1 MTRPARW
8 RLAALVGGLALLTAA
23 CSSSSSSQA
32 SGGTTSG
39 APSPSPSASS
49 SAPAT
54 ASSSPNSALCDE
66 ADALFA
72 SLEQLTHIK
81 VQKGMKNEITADLT
95 DVKTKLTAFVDAA
108 HGQWQAQT
116 AALKS
121 ALTKLQGEVKNL
133 TASPSVGA
141 LASVATAIG
150 EVGIATQ
157 NLLAAVSTRCPSASA
172 SPSPS
177 G

>member
-1 MTRPARW
+1 
-8 RLAALVGGLALLTAA
+8 
-23 CSSSSSSQA
+23 
-32 SGGTTSG
+32 
-39 APSPSPSASS
+39 
-49 SAPAT
+49 
-54 ASSSPNSALCDE
+54 
-66 ADALFA
+66 
-72 SLEQLTHIK
+72 

-121 ALTKLQGEVKNL
+121 ALTKLQSEVKNL

>member
-23 CSSSSSSQA
+23 CSSSSSSPA
-32 SGGTTSG
+32 SSSTTSG
-39 APSPSPSASS
+39 APSPSAPSS

-72 SLEQLTHIK
+72 SLDQLTHIK

-121 ALTKLQGEVKNL
+121 ALTKLQSEVKNL